1 MRLYIFLISIVC
13 CTGISRAQYN
23 PQINELKWSDEFNYE
38 GVPDPAKWSYEEGL
52 VRNEEAQYY
61 TKEREK
67 NVRVENGCLVIE
79 AHKEKY
85 GNMEYTSG
93 SIHTNDKLEFRH
105 PTHQIS
111 FHTLSALDCLHFIK
125 SEVKYERKGTE

>member
-1 MRLYIFLISIVC
+1 MRLHMFLLSIVC

-85 GNMEYTSG
+85 GNMEYTPPEA
-93 SIHTNDKLEFRH
+93 SILTIN
-105 PTHQIS
+105 
-111 FHTLSALDCLHFIK
+111 
-125 SEVKYERKGTE
+125 

>member
-52 VRNEEAQYY
+52 VRNE
-61 TKEREK
+61 
-67 NVRVENGCLVIE
+67 
-79 AHKEKY
+79 
-85 GNMEYTSG
+85 
-93 SIHTNDKLEFRH
+93 
-105 PTHQIS
+105 
-111 FHTLSALDCLHFIK
+111 
-125 SEVKYERKGTE
+125 

>member
-1 MRLYIFLISIVC
+1 MQEHKSDYQQEQNDVSIKKVIQMRLYIFLISIVC

-67 NVRVENGCLVIE
+67 NVVW
-79 AHKEKY
+79 
-85 GNMEYTSG
+85 S
-93 SIHTNDKLEFRH
+93 
-105 PTHQIS
+105 
-111 FHTLSALDCLHFIK
+111 
-125 SEVKYERKGTE
+125 

>member
-13 CTGISRAQYN
+13 CTGISKAQYN

-61 TKEREK
+61 TKDREK
-67 NVRVENGCLVIE
+67 NVRVPNAPKTIKKN
-79 AHKEKY
+79 KEK
-85 GNMEYTSG
+85 
-93 SIHTNDKLEFRH
+93 
-105 PTHQIS
+105 
-111 FHTLSALDCLHFIK
+111 
-125 SEVKYERKGTE
+125 